1 MQRQRYF
8 LVYFTAMPPGPRAVS
23 GTWQMLNKY
32 LLNEQKAQTSLTIS
46 RAHCSTKVTPVV
58 WRSWQRDMY
67 LTRMLQS
74 KVGTSPNFEKEM
86 LKENVLNLVPYHL
99 TVFFF
104 FKPNTHSL
112 TSLPSFFHWQENC
125 YTRSTGVFT
134 LPAMKENLIVL
145 FFNIF

>member
-1 MQRQRYF
+1 
-8 LVYFTAMPPGPRAVS
+8 MPPGPRAVS

-46 RAHCSTKVTPVV
+46 RAHGSTKVTPVV

-104 FKPNTHSL
+104 F
-112 TSLPSFFHWQENC
+112 FF
-125 YTRSTGVFT
+125 
-134 LPAMKENLIVL
+134 
-145 FFNIF
+145 